1 MAAFEYTALDAQ
13 GREQK
18 GVLQADTERQVRQQ
32 LRERGLIPLSV
43 KGVAEQQSR
52 QAASKW
58 QLKRGL
64 KVADLAL
71 LTRQLSTLLSAGL
84 PVEEALQGVAEQT
97 EQARIK
103 SIIIAVRSKVM
114 EGYSLASGLADFPH
128 VFPELYRATVKAGE
142 ESGKLSAVLDRLAE
156 YTEEQ
161 QGIRQKIQQAAVY
174 PILML
179 VVSGLIV
186 VALMVYIVPNIVG
199 VFADSGQELPGLTM
213 GLLAMSNVVQA
224 YGLYAFV
231 LLLVAMVL
239 WKRAERNPVFKAKM
253 DGHRLRIPLIGRVM
267 RNLNTA
273 RFAHTFSILSASGV
287 SVLEAMRTGAD
298 VMTNLPMRAAVQSA
312 TGRVREG
319 QSIHRALQETK
330 YFSPMMIHLLAN
342 GEASGQLANM
352 LERAASIQDKE
363 VDTLI
368 GSVLSLLEPLIIL
381 VMGGVVLLIV
391 LAVLLPIFSLTQ
403 SVGL

>member
-18 GVLQADTERQVRQQ
+18 GVMQADNERQIRQQ
-32 LRERGLIPLSV
+32 LRERGLIPLTV
-43 KGVAEQQSR
+43 KGVAEQQRS

-58 QLKRGL
+58 QFKRGL

-97 EQARIK
+97 EQSRIK

-114 EGYSLASGLADFPH
+114 EGYPLATGLADFPH

-161 QGIRQKIQQAAVY
+161 QSIRQKIQQAAVY

-179 VVSGLIV
+179 IVSGLIV

-199 VFADSGQELPGLTM
+199 VFADSGQELPPLTVGLMTVSEM
-213 GLLAMSNVVQA
+213 VQA
-224 YGLYAFV
+224 YGLYTLL
-231 LLLVAMVL
+231 LLLVVAVL
-239 WKRAERNPVFKAKM
+239 FRRAERNPNFKTKV
-253 DGHRLRIPLIGRVM
+253 DGYRLRIPLIGRVM

-287 SVLEAMRTGAD
+287 PVLEAMRTGAD

-312 TGRVREG
+312 TARVREG
-319 QSIHRALQETK
+319 TSIYRSLQETR

-352 LERAASIQDKE
+352 LERAAVIQDKE

-403 SVGL
+403 SVGV